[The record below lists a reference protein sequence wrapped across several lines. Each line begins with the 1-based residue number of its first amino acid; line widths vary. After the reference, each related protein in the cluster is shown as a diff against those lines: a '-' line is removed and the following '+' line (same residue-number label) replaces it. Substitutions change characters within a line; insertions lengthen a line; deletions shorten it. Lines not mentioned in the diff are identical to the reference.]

1 MSHQIEHFLKHHWYL
16 LRYFSR
22 PCPHLKMYQ
31 QRLHRQT
38 SPDDALYECEPH
50 QKWATC
56 LLREVASCPG
66 VSEYVVFFFPG
77 RMEVTRIIWN
87 CGIEHCHFLWVGQQV
102 TLWNCGMGW
111 KFPSGNCWV
120 EVENIMVDYAFTA
133 YWPAIQNPWYFR
145 AWIPTLSWWYPKI
158 GWRDTSKPSFSC

>member
-66 VSEYVVFFFPG
+66 VSEYVVFFPRKDG
-77 RMEVTRIIWN
+77 SNKNNME
-87 CGIEHCHFLWVGQQV
+87 
-102 TLWNCGMGW
+102 LWNW
-111 KFPSGNCWV
+111 
-120 EVENIMVDYAFTA
+120 
-133 YWPAIQNPWYFR
+133 
-145 AWIPTLSWWYPKI
+145 TLSFSVSWTAGHPVELWNGLEVPLGKLL
-158 GWRDTSKPSFSC
+158 GWGGKHHGWLCLHCLLPGHSKPLVLPCLDSNFELVISKNWLKGH